1 MLPRAYL
8 LHYPHKMS
16 ISGRKWQ
23 TNANDHRA
31 RMDMLFEQQLALGQG
46 QRARALL
53 ESEPRDG
60 CAAVMPECEVP
71 LIQQVDAAA
80 WLGLGLGLG

>member
-1 MLPRAYL
+1 
-8 LHYPHKMS
+8 
-16 ISGRKWQ
+16 
-23 TNANDHRA
+23 
-31 RMDMLFEQQLALGQG
+31 MDMLFEQQLALGQG

-80 WLGLGLGLG
+80 WLGLGAGVGVGVHPDPSPNPNPLTRSTCCSLAPSAAERR

>member
-1 MLPRAYL
+1 
-8 LHYPHKMS
+8 
-16 ISGRKWQ
+16 
-23 TNANDHRA
+23 
-31 RMDMLFEQQLALGQG
+31 MDMLFEQQLALGQG

-60 CAAVMPECEVP
+60 CAAVMHECEVP

-80 WLGLGLGLG
+80 WLGLGLGFG